1 MAKLMVLKLS
11 DYIKRVLEE
20 EAVAPI
26 REEIEEPVLFKE
38 QPTTFNPHTP
48 EEIQSM
54 SDSGVDALYLTKRYK
69 ETPSAVVMKALREAP
84 LALKSHA
91 LVHKNCPVE
100 ELVEATKNPIHHG
113 AVSINPKTPPNILE
127 QLSKSE
133 FEHIL
138 LNVAGNKNTPKSVL
152 HEMAR
157 KYKGHQIGDAAKNQM
172 GKKK

>member
-1 MAKLMVLKLS
+1 MRTLS
-11 DYIKRVLEE
+11 DYIKHAQESEGVPAHTPTL
-20 EAVAPI
+20 
-26 REEIEEPVLFKE
+26 EPVVESIVEPAKS
-38 QPTTFNPHTP
+38 TFNAHTP

-54 SDSGVDALYLTKRYK
+54 HESGLDPLHLTRTYNQAPTSVVVAALH
-69 ETPSAVVMKALREAP
+69 AAP
-84 LALKSHA
+84 PALKSHA

-100 ELVEATKNPIHHG
+100 ELVEAAKNPIHQG

-138 LNVAGNKNTPKSVL
+138 LNVAGNKSTPKSVL